1 MAYRSFES
9 GLADAK
15 GTLNEI
21 GIAFVGK
28 RKETAMAL
36 HAADEKSH
44 IPFHRFFLL
53 RTEREIHTT
62 VTSDVRNTSRHLF
75 PKAHGSCKLCLVN
88 EREVAVSCH
97 KEKALSGFIIHGASH
112 RVPELCL
119 LERQSDGAH
128 FFIDMHGDS
137 ETAGLVFVKLDPDL
151 LSFSDILYH
160 LREGQKNASLRP
172 HVDECA
178 ETGRQ
183 KYRCIANAADGDLR
197 QAHTGRQTVMRVV
210 VKEDLDPLP
219 FLHLVG
225 LLPFVKEDISNPCQP
240 VRFREDNGWLVRFY
254 YYRNRISL
262 EVFHALSDGAG
273 ALIFFRTLLAEYLR
287 QTGISVPAGNGV
299 LDLEEPPRKEE
310 LEDAYARYAGRHALG
325 LRRMPK
331 AYANTGTPEPF
342 YTFHVTMGF
351 VSLEKLRETAR
362 SYDASITEYLS
373 AALIHVLLEKQ
384 RREHPHKERPV
395 ALAVPI
401 NLRSWFPSETVRN
414 FITTV
419 RPSIDPALGD
429 YTFPEIVSQVR
440 HYMKLHVHRQEL
452 QAAFTGNVR
461 FTKNFFLRAVPVF
474 LKNPVMAWNYRT
486 KGVRPYSATFTNP
499 GPFPVP
505 PEMAPHISHMEV
517 VLGQAAVPRPHVS
530 SISYGNTM
538 EITFAGTQ
546 KDTDTEREFFRFLV
560 RQGLPVRIESNRT

>member
-1 MAYRSFES
+1 M
-9 GLADAK
+9 L
-15 GTLNEI
+15 
-21 GIAFVGK
+21 
-28 RKETAMAL
+28 
-36 HAADEKSH
+36 
-44 IPFHRFFLL
+44 PRF
-53 RTEREIHTT
+53 
-62 VTSDVRNTSRHLF
+62 
-75 PKAHGSCKLCLVN
+75 P
-88 EREVAVSCH
+88 
-97 KEKALSGFIIHGASH
+97 
-112 RVPELCL
+112 
-119 LERQSDGAH
+119 
-128 FFIDMHGDS
+128 
-137 ETAGLVFVKLDPDL
+137 
-151 LSFSDILYH
+151 SFSVRIRRGLFWYY
-160 LREGQKNASLRP
+160 LEPNTAPG
-172 HVDECA
+172 
-178 ETGRQ
+178 
-183 KYRCIANAADGDLR
+183 
-197 QAHTGRQTVMRVV
+197 
-210 VKEDLDPLP
+210 P
-219 FLHLVG
+219 FLKADVA
-225 LLPFVKEDISNPCQP
+225 NPCQP

-351 VSLEKLRETAR
+351 VPLEKLRETAR

-474 LKNPVMAWNYRT
+474 LKNPVMALNYYLLGCGPTPAPIPIPAPSPCRRRWLPIFRAWRWCWA
-486 KGVRPYSATFTNP
+486 RPPCPGAT
-499 GPFPVP
+499 VP
-505 PEMAPHISHMEV
+505 PSAMETSWRSP
-517 VLGQAAVPRPHVS
+517 LPAPRPKRTQSGTFSAFWSGRASRCGSRATDERSILCLTVS
-530 SISYGNTM
+530 TAAWN
-538 EITFAGTQ
+538 
-546 KDTDTEREFFRFLV
+546 
-560 RQGLPVRIESNRT
+560 

>member
-1 MAYRSFES
+1 MAKPDSQWYRLDNAGILYSALQREEYSAIYRFSALMTEPVRPAALQNAIDRVLPRFPSFAVRIRR
-9 GLADAK
+9 GLFWYYLEPNTAPGPFLKADA
-15 GTLNEI
+15 
-21 GIAFVGK
+21 A
-28 RKETAMAL
+28 
-36 HAADEKSH
+36 
-44 IPFHRFFLL
+44 
-53 RTEREIHTT
+53 
-62 VTSDVRNTSRHLF
+62 
-75 PKAHGSCKLCLVN
+75 
-88 EREVAVSCH
+88 
-97 KEKALSGFIIHGASH
+97 
-112 RVPELCL
+112 
-119 LERQSDGAH
+119 
-128 FFIDMHGDS
+128 
-137 ETAGLVFVKLDPDL
+137 
-151 LSFSDILYH
+151 
-160 LREGQKNASLRP
+160 
-172 HVDECA
+172 
-178 ETGRQ
+178 
-183 KYRCIANAADGDLR
+183 
-197 QAHTGRQTVMRVV
+197 
-210 VKEDLDPLP
+210 
-219 FLHLVG
+219 
-225 LLPFVKEDISNPCQP
+225 NPCQP

-287 QTGISVPAGNGV
+287 QTGVSVPAGNGV

-351 VSLEKLRETAR
+351 VPLGKLRETAR
-362 SYDASITEYLS
+362 SYGASITEYLS

-440 HYMKLHVHRQEL
+440 HYMK
-452 QAAFTGNVR
+452 
-461 FTKNFFLRAVPVF
+461 
-474 LKNPVMAWNYRT
+474 NPVMALNYYLL
-486 KGVRPYSATFTNP
+486 GVRPYSCTYTNP
-499 GPFPVP
+499 GAFTVP
-505 PEMAPHISHMEV
+505 PEMAPHIQGMEV
-517 VLGQAAVPRPHVS
+517 VLGQATVPRCHCA
-530 SISYGNTM
+530 SISYGDIM

-546 KDTDTEREFFRFLV
+546 AETDTERDFFRFLV
-560 RQGLPVRIESNRT
+560 QEGIPVRIESNR

>member
-1 MAYRSFES
+1 MSRKPAKPTWYPLDNAGVLYSAIQRDRYSAIYRFSAVMTDPVDPAALQRAVDKTLPRFPGFAVRIRRGAFWCYFEPNPNP
-9 GLADAK
+9 G
-15 GTLNEI
+15 
-21 GIAFVGK
+21 
-28 RKETAMAL
+28 
-36 HAADEKSH
+36 
-44 IPFHRFFLL
+44 
-53 RTEREIHTT
+53 
-62 VTSDVRNTSRHLF
+62 
-75 PKAHGSCKLCLVN
+75 
-88 EREVAVSCH
+88 
-97 KEKALSGFIIHGASH
+97 
-112 RVPELCL
+112 
-119 LERQSDGAH
+119 
-128 FFIDMHGDS
+128 
-137 ETAGLVFVKLDPDL
+137 
-151 LSFSDILYH
+151 
-160 LREGQKNASLRP
+160 
-172 HVDECA
+172 
-178 ETGRQ
+178 
-183 KYRCIANAADGDLR
+183 
-197 QAHTGRQTVMRVV
+197 
-210 VKEDLDPLP
+210 
-219 FLHLVG
+219 
-225 LLPFVKEDISNPCQP
+225 PFVKEDMANPCQP

-351 VSLEKLRETAR
+351 VPLGKIREAAR

-384 RREHPHKERPV
+384 HREHPHRERPV

-452 QAAFTGNVR
+452 QASFTGNVR
-461 FTKNFFLRAVPVF
+461 FTENFALRLIPVV
-474 LKNPVMAWNYRT
+474 LKNPVMALNYRLF
-486 KGVRPYSATFTNP
+486 GVRPYSCTYTNP
-499 GPFPVP
+499 GAFTVP
-505 PEMAPHISHMEV
+505 PEMAEHIRGAEV
-517 VLGQAAVPRPHVS
+517 ILGQATVPRCHCA
-530 SISYGNTM
+530 SISYGDTM

-546 KDTDTEREFFRFLV
+546 AETDTERDFFRFLV
-560 RQGLPVRIESNRT
+560 REGIPVRVESNR